1 MMPIIEVLGRSISL
15 YALFGIVGMFAAAIA
30 AHIRGRKQGLI
41 FMDMTL
47 GVLILGLGII
57 IGGSLMYA
65 ITQIPNAWAS
75 RAYFTSY
82 PIQFLR
88 YTFGGM
94 VFYGGLFGAI
104 AAMPI
109 YAKVIKRDIPT
120 ILKLL
125 VPTLPL
131 AHAIMR
137 IGCFMAGCCHGIP
150 SDTFGVVFANSPVAP
165 NDIAVIPTQLIETAA
180 NLAIF
185 AFLWTYSKKPRHH
198 FQLLG
203 LYGICYSLMRFFVE
217 FLRGDPERGRVLFL
231 STSQFISIFV
241 LITSL
246 ILLLYANK
254 KDPV

>member
-1 MMPIIEVLGRSISL
+1 MLPIIEIGGRSISF
-15 YALFGIVGMFAAAIA
+15 YALFGIIGMFAAATA
-30 AHIRGRKQGLI
+30 AYFRGRKQGLVY
-41 FMDMTL
+41 MDMTL
-47 GVLILGLGII
+47 GVLILGIGIV
-57 IGGSLMYA
+57 IGGSLMYG
-65 ITQIPNAWAS
+65 ITQIPTAWEN
-75 RAYFTSY
+75 RAFFTTHTLD
-82 PIQFLR
+82 FLR
-88 YTFGGM
+88 FTFGGM

-137 IGCFMAGCCHGIP
+137 LGCFMAGCCHGIP
-150 SDTFGVVFANSPVAP
+150 SDTFGVVFANSTVAP
-165 NDIAVIPTQLIETAA
+165 DDIAVIPTQLIETAA

-203 LYGICYSLMRFFVE
+203 LYGICYSIMRFFVE
-217 FLRGDPERGRVLFL
+217 FLRGDYHRGHVLSL
-231 STSQFISIFV
+231 STSQLISIFV
-241 LITSL
+241 LLASV
-246 ILLLYANK
+246 ILLIYANK
-254 KDPV
+254 KDPA